1 MAGLGSGGGG
11 RGGWEVGLW
20 EALTPED
27 QIENRGWFCPGLS
40 LLATPKNS
48 AGPPSGH
55 DLTVKGSHYPEKFRT
70 MRQVDLLKG
79 QGGLGK
85 KRGMEGTR
93 EAVGE
98 GRVSKPG

>member
-1 MAGLGSGGGG
+1 
-11 RGGWEVGLW
+11 
-20 EALTPED
+20 
-27 QIENRGWFCPGLS
+27 
-40 LLATPKNS
+40 
-48 AGPPSGH
+48 
-55 DLTVKGSHYPEKFRT
+55 